1 MDEKRSHDRIVFE
14 TRVAIYNRGK
24 KVASDADTR
33 DISLKGIYVWT
44 LERLKIGT
52 RCGLEIEVTGSSSKL
67 LIHIDG
73 RVVRNDEH
81 GIGLAFES
89 IDLDS
94 YYHLKNILRFSEGS
108 SGSDTASSPTERDS
122 SLEEDVL

>member
-1 MDEKRSHDRIVFE
+1 MDEKRSHDRILFE

-24 KVASDADTR
+24 KIASDADTR

-52 RCGLEIEVTGSSSKL
+52 RCGLEIEVTGSTSKL

-94 YYHLKNILRFSEGS
+94 YYHLKNILRFSEDS
-108 SGSDTASSPTERDS
+108 SESDTASSPTE
-122 SLEEDVL
+122 LEKNER